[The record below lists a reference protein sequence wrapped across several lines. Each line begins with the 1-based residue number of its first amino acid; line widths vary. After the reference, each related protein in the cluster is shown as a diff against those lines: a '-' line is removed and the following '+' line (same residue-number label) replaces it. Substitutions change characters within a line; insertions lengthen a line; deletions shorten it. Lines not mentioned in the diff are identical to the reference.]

1 MSVWCLNF
9 VLCGYLKSRYGLTK
23 IILNIRKVFCWNI
36 MKFRYQIWKILWR
49 GIGCILFIF
58 FSHYSSNTCFNLD
71 CLSFSDYLFKLLLIG
86 DSGVGKSCLLL
97 RFAVSCL
104 ASPSET
110 SFHHCSRAKLWPSFY
125 SFLHRTTPTQRA
137 TSARSES
144 TSRSAPS
151 NWTARPSNCR
161 LWAQACV
168 YTWCIMYL
176 HCHLLTVFLVALVC
190 VSQWDTAGQ
199 ERFRTIT
206 SSYYRGAH
214 GIIVVYDVTDQVGH
228 TQIYSFQSDCSNNTS
243 WYCGGKCH

>member
-1 MSVWCLNF
+1 MSVSILT
-9 VLCGYLKSRYGLTK
+9 LKNLDFQYVECQSGAKSCVKGNRMHPIYFL
-23 IILNIRKVFCWNI
+23 
-36 MKFRYQIWKILWR
+36 Y
-49 GIGCILFIF
+49 
-58 FSHYSSNTCFNLD
+58 SHYSTSACSNLD

-110 SFHHCSRAKLWPSFY
+110 SFRHCSRAKLWPSFY
-125 SFLHRTTPTQRA
+125 SLLHRTTPTQRA

-168 YTWCIMYL
+168 YTWCIMCL
-176 HCHLLTVFLVALVC
+176 HCHLLTVFPCCLGLC
-190 VSQWDTAGQ
+190 LP
-199 ERFRTIT
+199 
-206 SSYYRGAH
+206 
-214 GIIVVYDVTDQVGH
+214 VGH
-228 TQIYSFQSDCSNNTS
+228 CRSREVPYHHVKLLPRSPRHHRGVRCDRS
-243 WYCGGKCH
+243 GGSHTDLFISIWL